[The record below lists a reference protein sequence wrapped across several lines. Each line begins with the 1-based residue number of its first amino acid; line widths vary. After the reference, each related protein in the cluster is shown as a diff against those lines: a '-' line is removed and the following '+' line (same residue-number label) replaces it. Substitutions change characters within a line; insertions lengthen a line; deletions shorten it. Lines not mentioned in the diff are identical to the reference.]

1 MGILWR
7 SAVAGL
13 LVMGVVGIGAESAA
27 STHWRTPP
35 PARISK
41 SITTQRITFTST
53 PPNPAV
59 VGGTYRPRARGG
71 ASGNPVTFSIDPSA
85 QGSCTISGDR
95 VSFVAVGTC
104 VIDANQAG
112 SPSYEAATQV
122 QQSFELD
129 PGTQTITFTST
140 PPNLAVVG
148 DTYTPT
154 ATGGGS
160 GNPVTFSIDPSA
172 NGSCSISGTT
182 VTFVAV
188 GTCVIDAN
196 QAGSA
201 SYEAATQV
209 QQSFDPDS
217 GTQSITFTSTPPS
230 PAVTGGTYQVRA
242 SGGASGNPL
251 TFSVDPSA
259 HGSCSTSGA
268 TVTLVAVGTCVIDAN
283 QAGNASYEAAT
294 QVQQSFAVL
303 GTQSITFTSTPP
315 KPAVVGGTYPVRASG
330 GASGN
335 PVTFSVD
342 PSAHGSCSISGAT
355 VTLVAG
361 GTCVIDANQA
371 GNASYEA
378 ATQVQQSF
386 AVVGT
391 QSITFTST
399 PPKSA
404 VVGGTYTPTA
414 TGGASG
420 NPVTFSVDSS
430 ANGSCSLSG
439 ATVTLVAV
447 GTCVLD
453 ANQAGNASYEAAT
466 QVQQSFAVGASSGST
481 PPPSGTAC
489 VVTSNGSEDTD
500 CPFGPNAQITG
511 SGISGDPY
519 VDPNVWSPTAGF
531 SETLTAYSP
540 TDWSVNATAPAGNDG
555 VIAFTNT
562 GVDTTGAVDS
572 YASTISSF
580 SETMPHNSQTSAWSM
595 YDLWFN
601 NWADEVM
608 IQYDFSG
615 NGSCDSVATAQ
626 FGGTDGVPL
635 QTWHLCDFS
644 GGGSTTLDWKLGA
657 SDPATS
663 ESSGSINIEQMLEWL
678 EHNAPA
684 GSSTTYLPAGSTWTA
699 ASQGWEI
706 CSTGGQP
713 ETFSESD
720 YSLTFTP

>member
-1 MGILWR
+1 
-7 SAVAGL
+7 
-13 LVMGVVGIGAESAA
+13 
-27 STHWRTPP
+27 
-35 PARISK
+35 
-41 SITTQRITFTST
+41 
-53 PPNPAV
+53 
-59 VGGTYRPRARGG
+59 
-71 ASGNPVTFSIDPSA
+71 
-85 QGSCTISGDR
+85 
-95 VSFVAVGTC
+95 
-104 VIDANQAG
+104 
-112 SPSYEAATQV
+112 
-122 QQSFELD
+122 
-129 PGTQTITFTST
+129 
-140 PPNLAVVG
+140 
-148 DTYTPT
+148 
-154 ATGGGS
+154 
-160 GNPVTFSIDPSA
+160 
-172 NGSCSISGTT
+172 
-182 VTFVAV
+182 
-188 GTCVIDAN
+188 
-196 QAGSA
+196 
-201 SYEAATQV
+201 
-209 QQSFDPDS
+209 
-217 GTQSITFTSTPPS
+217 
-230 PAVTGGTYQVRA
+230 
-242 SGGASGNPL
+242 
-251 TFSVDPSA
+251 
-259 HGSCSTSGA
+259 
-268 TVTLVAVGTCVIDAN
+268 
-283 QAGNASYEAAT
+283 
-294 QVQQSFAVL
+294 
-303 GTQSITFTSTPP
+303 
-315 KPAVVGGTYPVRASG
+315 
-330 GASGN
+330 
-335 PVTFSVD
+335 
-342 PSAHGSCSISGAT
+342 
-355 VTLVAG
+355 
-361 GTCVIDANQA
+361 
-371 GNASYEA
+371 
-378 ATQVQQSF
+378 
-386 AVVGT
+386 
-391 QSITFTST
+391 
-399 PPKSA
+399 
-404 VVGGTYTPTA
+404 
-414 TGGASG
+414 
-420 NPVTFSVDSS
+420 
-430 ANGSCSLSG
+430 
-439 ATVTLVAV
+439 
-447 GTCVLD
+447 VLD